1 MPSRPLPAFSGAAF
15 LAALALCVFTAVPAR
30 AQTPCEGGFAG
41 NYPCEGVDLLANLP
55 LSTFGPVVPSRGN
68 DIWGWTDPQ
77 TGREYALVGLTN
89 GTAFVDVTEP
99 TAPVYLG
106 KLPTAT
112 DASTWRDIKVYA
124 DHAFV
129 VADNA
134 GSHGLQVFD
143 LTRLRDVASPPVTF
157 THDARFT
164 GFGSAHNLAIDTES
178 GFAYVVGSFQCS
190 GGLYI
195 VDVRDPLNP
204 VEAGC
209 YPDDG
214 YSHDAQCVTYAGP
227 DPDHQG
233 KEICVGSNENHIVIV
248 DVEDK
253 ANPEPISRGFYP
265 EPWYTHQGWFTEDFR
280 YFLVDD
286 ELDDS
291 VSPTT
296 RTLIFNV
303 EDLDNPEFA
312 FTYFGPIETTDHN
325 LYIRG
330 NHAFLS
336 NYEGGLRILDLSG
349 IDDGTLVEVG
359 SFDTYPQGNGE
370 SYDGQWSNYPFF
382 ASGTIIA
389 NDRDN
394 GLFVLQTDLL
404 PSAAEPSAPQAHTVL
419 SAPVPNPADGR
430 STLTLTV
437 PEPVEVVAE
446 VLDLRGRRVAL
457 LYEGPAAPSAPLV
470 LAVDGADLPAG
481 LYLVRVTGPD
491 FTATRRLS
499 LVH

>member
-1 MPSRPLPAFSGAAF
+1 
-15 LAALALCVFTAVPAR
+15 
-30 AQTPCEGGFAG
+30 
-41 NYPCEGVDLLANLP
+41 
-55 LSTFGPVVPSRGN
+55 
-68 DIWGWTDPQ
+68 
-77 TGREYALVGLTN
+77 
-89 GTAFVDVTEP
+89 
-99 TAPVYLG
+99 
-106 KLPTAT
+106 
-112 DASTWRDIKVYA
+112 
-124 DHAFV
+124 
-129 VADNA
+129 
-134 GSHGLQVFD
+134 
-143 LTRLRDVASPPVTF
+143 
-157 THDARFT
+157 
-164 GFGSAHNLAIDTES
+164 
-178 GFAYVVGSFQCS
+178 
-190 GGLYI
+190 
-195 VDVRDPLNP
+195 
-204 VEAGC
+204 
-209 YPDDG
+209 
-214 YSHDAQCVTYAGP
+214 
-227 DPDHQG
+227 
-233 KEICVGSNENHIVIV
+233 
-248 DVEDK
+248 
-253 ANPEPISRGFYP
+253 P

-394 GLFVLQTDLL
+394 GPFVLQTALL